1 MKDFIARNMDTI
13 DAVIDICG
21 AVIGLLALA
30 FAVVIFVRT
39 FRFRP
44 KKQEGVSA
52 EPVEIDL
59 DRATDCLAALVRCK
73 TVSNRDK
80 SLEDDAEF
88 EKLLTLLPTLYPNVA
103 KTCEVKYFPDRGVLY
118 CWQGKSADEPA
129 VLMAHYDVVPAEAES
144 WEKPPFDA
152 VLENGVLWGRGTLDT
167 KVTMNAALFAADTLI
182 REGFIPAHDVYFAF
196 SGGEEIN
203 GRGALNIVEYF
214 KEQGITP
221 GIVLDEGGGVVAD
234 VFPGVKAPCGMIGV
248 AEKGMLNVE
257 YRVKC
262 GGGDASA
269 PAPKTPIGTL
279 AKACCRVEKHPFKR
293 HLTAPVREMF
303 DTLGRHSTFTYR
315 MIFANLWC
323 FSGLLDMFCRKK
335 GGDLNALMRTTVAFT
350 QMKGSEAPNVIPPT
364 ATMLSNSRL
373 NPEDTMEGALAYIK
387 ETVDDESIEV
397 TCVDGMN
404 PSRISIT
411 DCEAYDKVRA
421 AVEATWQG
429 TLTTP
434 YLMLQCSDSRHW
446 GLISDK
452 VYRFSAMDLTA
463 AERKTIHGNNERIR
477 VEVIGRA
484 TEFYVRLIKTL

>member
-1 MKDFIARNMDTI
+1 MNFFEFVSTHLGFSIIGFIVGALAAVL
-13 DAVIDICG
+13 AVII
-21 AVIGLLALA
+21 
-30 FAVVIFVRT
+30 VRT
-39 FRFRP
+39 LRFRP
-44 KKQEGVSA
+44 QKQETPVA
-52 EPVEIDL
+52 EPVSIDIA
-59 DRATDCLAALVRCK
+59 RATDCLAALVRCK

-88 EKLLTLLPTLYPNVA
+88 EKLLSLLPTLYPNVA
-103 KTCEVKYFPDRGVLY
+103 KTCEVKYFPNRGVLY
-118 CWQGKSADEPA
+118 RWRGKAADAPA
-129 VLMAHYDVVPAEAES
+129 VLMAHYDVVPVEAES

-152 VLENGVLWGRGTLDT
+152 VLEDGVLWGRGTLDT

-182 REGFIPAHDVYFAF
+182 ADGFVPENDVYFAF

-214 KEQGITP
+214 AENGITP

-234 VFPGVKAPCGMIGV
+234 VFPGVKAPCGMIGI

-257 YRVKC
+257 YCVKS
-262 GGGDASA
+262 GGGHASA

-293 HLTAPVREMF
+293 HLTAPVREML
-303 DTLGRHSTFTYR
+303 DTLGRHSSFLYR

-373 NPEDTMEGALAYIK
+373 NPADTMDSALAYIK
-387 ETVDDESIEV
+387 ETVGDDSVEIAA
-397 TCVDGMN
+397 VDGMN
-404 PSRISIT
+404 PSRISVT
-411 DCEAYDKVRA
+411 DCAAYGKVRA

-429 TLTTP
+429 ALTTP

-463 AERKTIHGNNERIR
+463 AERSTIHGNNERIR

>member
-1 MKDFIARNMDTI
+1 MTFFEFVLAHIGAVVGGI
-13 DAVIDICG
+13 VGLAVLVLLAVI
-21 AVIGLLALA
+21 V
-30 FAVVIFVRT
+30 VRT
-39 FRFRP
+39 LRFRP
-44 KKQEGVSA
+44 KKQAPVAA
-52 EPVEIDL
+52 EPVAFDL
-59 DRATDCLAALVRCK
+59 DRATDCLAQLVRCK
-73 TVSNRDK
+73 TVSYRDK
-80 SLEDDAEF
+80 SKEDDAEF
-88 EKLLTLLPTLYPNVA
+88 EKLLSLLPTLYPNVA
-103 KTCEVKYFPDRGVLY
+103 KTCTVQYFSDRGVLY
-118 CWQGKSADEPA
+118 HWQGKSADAPA

-152 VLENGVLWGRGTLDT
+152 VLEDGVLWGRGTLDT
-167 KVTMNAALFAADTLI
+167 KITMNAALFAADTLI
-182 REGFIPAHDVYFAF
+182 GEGFVPENDVYFAF

-234 VFPGVKAPCGMIGV
+234 VFPGVKAPCGMIGI
-248 AEKGMLNVE
+248 AEKGMLNAE
-257 YRVKC
+257 YRVKS
-262 GGGDASA
+262 GGGHASA

-303 DTLGRHSTFTYR
+303 DTLGRHSTFFYR

-323 FSGLLDMFCRKK
+323 FSGLLDSFCRKK

-350 QMKGSEAPNVIPPT
+350 QMQGSEAPNVIPPT

-373 NPEDTMEGALAYIK
+373 NPADTMESALAYIK
-387 ETVDDESIEV
+387 KTVDDESVEV
-397 TCVDGMN
+397 VAVDGMN
-404 PSRISIT
+404 PSRISVT
-411 DCEAYDKVRA
+411 DCAAYDKVKN

-429 TLTTP
+429 ALTTP

-446 GLISDK
+446 GLVSDK

-484 TEFYVRLIKTL
+484 TEFYVRLIKSL